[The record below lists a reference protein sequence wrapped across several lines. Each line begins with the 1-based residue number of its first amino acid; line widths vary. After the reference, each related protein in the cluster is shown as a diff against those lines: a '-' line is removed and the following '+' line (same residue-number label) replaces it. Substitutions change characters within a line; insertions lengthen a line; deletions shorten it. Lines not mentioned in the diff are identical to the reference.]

1 VLDKLAQ
8 DVRSVEIELARKKH
22 RGDAQ

>member
-8 DVRSVEIELARKKH
+8 DVRAVEIEHAKKP
-22 RGDAQ
+22 RAES